1 MKSKYVLAAT
11 LVLSGFAT
19 EAAMAQQRV
28 KKPITNKHPSTIA
41 RNAVIQ
47 SAPTWGLGTCTGT
60 LPSQGDTR
68 ANPPFGR
75 SGLPYCGGNPANQ
88 N

>member
-1 MKSKYVLAAT
+1 MKSKYVLAAM

-28 KKPITNKHPSTIA
+28 KIPITNKHPPRVRAIVE
-41 RNAVIQ
+41 RNTE
-47 SAPTWGLGTCTGT
+47 PERNCTATPPGR
-60 LPSQGDTR
+60 DERR

>member
-28 KKPITNKHPSTIA
+28 KIPITNKEWEQPFPAFKIVGNMYYVGTYDLGCYLIDTGAGLILVNSG
-41 RNAVIQ
+41 
-47 SAPTWGLGTCTGT
+47 APG
-60 LPSQGDTR
+60 S
-68 ANPPFGR
+68 
-75 SGLPYCGGNPANQ
+75 
-88 N
+88 